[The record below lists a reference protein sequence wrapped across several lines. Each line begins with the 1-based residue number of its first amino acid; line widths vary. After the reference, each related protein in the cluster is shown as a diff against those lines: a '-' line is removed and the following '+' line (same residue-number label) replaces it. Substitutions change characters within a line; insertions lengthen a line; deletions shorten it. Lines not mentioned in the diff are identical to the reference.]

1 MSLMTVGIGVF
12 KKKYAHLWQH
22 MHIVLREKKRLDYIA
37 LVHTILIIYT
47 LVIHYARKQSLVIKK
62 INLHSHI
69 LWKYSIKQLLVSFL
83 FKLHL
88 PKRIFIAIEDSLL
101 ILHKVLHYLNV
112 RKKTYCVEWN
122 ITPYNEV
129 PNYIFVRC

>member
-12 KKKYAHLWQH
+12 KKKCTLVTTHAYCSWN
-22 MHIVLREKKRLDYIA
+22 RSSTRKKGLDYIA
-37 LVHTILIIYT
+37 LVHTILILYT
-47 LVIHYARKQSLVIKK
+47 LVIHYARKKSLVLKK

-83 FKLHL
+83 FKLQL
-88 PKRIFIAIEDSLL
+88 PKCIFITIEDSLL

-112 RKKTYCVEWN
+112 RKKTYCVE
-122 ITPYNEV
+122 
-129 PNYIFVRC
+129 

>member
-12 KKKYAHLWQH
+12 KKKICTLVTTHAYCST
-22 MHIVLREKKRLDYIA
+22 RKKEVRLYSFSA
-37 LVHTILIIYT
+37 YNTNYIYT
-47 LVIHYARKQSLVIKK
+47 CNSLCTKTITSYKK

-83 FKLHL
+83 FKLQL